1 MGGYGIPDDA
11 NVHFLSPITAISI
24 CLETSQ
30 GKQKKNYRLICALP
44 LGMDIRK
51 KRSIVK
57 VVGPTFTHHFV
68 VAHSRPAIPCS
79 FNAFPNPTS
88 PFLVYYDVI
97 LIRYYLKK
105 FIFFWWLL
113 YVS

>member
-30 GKQKKNYRLICALP
+30 GKNYRLICALP

-68 VAHSRPAIPCS
+68 VVVAHSRPAIPCS
-79 FNAFPNPTS
+79 VLFIKI
-88 PFLVYYDVI
+88 PFQIPRLPFSF
-97 LIRYYLKK
+97 LC
-105 FIFFWWLL
+105 LL
-113 YVS
+113 